1 MTREAVGPALGAV
14 VAQAA
19 AAAAA
24 EGEAQAPAR
33 IGEQEPPKRGKGG
46 RGGVYSEK
54 TLPSQRPDWRQV

>member
-14 VAQAA
+14 VAQA